1 MVWAK
6 RGTNGCKTAVDYE
19 MLPGDGCGGLDRALC
34 SLGAGVLLGMWDKEV
49 KQITALFFP
58 CTEEERRW

>member
-19 MLPGDGCGGLDRALC
+19 MLPGDGCGGLDRVLC
-34 SLGAGVLLGMWDKEV
+34 SLGAGVLLGM
-49 KQITALFFP
+49 
-58 CTEEERRW
+58 